1 MISELASSLAGSFP
15 AQLPAQT
22 FQGPEVNWFALSPM
36 LALLAG
42 ALAIM
47 VIGALTPQWPKGLY
61 AFVSAFTAGTA
72 GALAMVQWDDIT
84 DNGVKTLVGGAIA
97 FDTFAMFLTL
107 TICMSLLLVSLLT
120 DSFLRGTPNDGPE
133 IYALYMVAAIGGIVM
148 ASAND
153 LIVLF
158 LGLETLSLALYVL
171 AASNRRSLK
180 SAESGIKYFILGG
193 FASAFFLYG
202 IALLYGASGT
212 TNITEM
218 VIAFRNGVDLD
229 NSDPLALAGIALLIV
244 GLGFK
249 VAAAPFHVWT
259 PDVYQGAPSPV
270 TAFMASVGKAA
281 AFAAMIRVLVT
292 ALPFFRDD
300 WGPVIWVLAVLSLVV
315 GSFLAVVQTNVK
327 RMLAYSS
334 VSHAGFLLVGVEA
347 ARNTAGDALPGD
359 GIASVA
365 LYLMLYSVLVIGSF
379 GVVTIVS
386 KGSGDEDGD
395 SSLDSFKGLAKRRPT
410 LALAFTVFLLA
421 QAGVPFTSGFI
432 AKFGVIQ
439 AAVEEESYVIAVI
452 AMVAAVVAAFLYLR
466 IMVNMWLADPD
477 GGDDA
482 EPVAIPLSAGVA
494 IFGAAAFTLFVG
506 VFPGW
511 LIDAAETVSIIAR

>member
-1 MISELASSLAGSFP
+1 M
-15 AQLPAQT
+15 
-22 FQGPEVNWFALSPM
+22 
-36 LALLAG
+36 
-42 ALAIM
+42 
-47 VIGALTPQWPKGLY
+47 
-61 AFVSAFTAGTA
+61 
-72 GALAMVQWDDIT
+72 
-84 DNGVKTLVGGAIA
+84 
-97 FDTFAMFLTL
+97 
-107 TICMSLLLVSLLT
+107 
-120 DSFLRGTPNDGPE
+120 
-133 IYALYMVAAIGGIVM
+133 
-148 ASAND
+148 
-153 LIVLF
+153 
-158 LGLETLSLALYVL
+158 
-171 AASNRRSLK
+171 
-180 SAESGIKYFILGG
+180 
-193 FASAFFLYG
+193 
-202 IALLYGASGT
+202 
-212 TNITEM
+212 
-218 VIAFRNGVDLD
+218 
-229 NSDPLALAGIALLIV
+229 LIV

-300 WGPVIWVLAVLSLVV
+300 WGPVIWALAVLSLVV

-347 ARNTAGDALPGD
+347 ARNTAGEALPGD
-359 GIASVA
+359 GIAAVA

-379 GVVTIVS
+379 GVVTVVS
-386 KGSGDEDGD
+386 KASGDEDGD

-421 QAGVPFTSGFI
+421 QAGVPLTSGFI

-466 IMVNMWLADPD
+466 IMVNMWLAEPE
-477 GGDDA
+477 GGDEA
-482 EPVAIPLSAGVA
+482 EAVIMPFSAGVA

-511 LIDAAETVSIIAR
+511 LIDAAETVSVIAR